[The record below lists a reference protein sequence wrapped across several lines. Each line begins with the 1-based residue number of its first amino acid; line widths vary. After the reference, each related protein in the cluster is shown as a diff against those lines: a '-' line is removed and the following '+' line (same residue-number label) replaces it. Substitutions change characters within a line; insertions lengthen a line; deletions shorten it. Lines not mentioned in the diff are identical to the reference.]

1 LLLLDCNNK
10 KEKCWQR
17 DKIILGSF
25 NDANSRISRIWR
37 ATRQATRCEPDGKLI
52 LRWIE
57 DIEQEAC
64 RNNRMPFGAAF
75 RLFKHL
81 KLIELVETK
90 GKSEFYKLTGTEP
103 NRDNLDEFFH
113 L

>member
-1 LLLLDCNNK
+1 
-10 KEKCWQR
+10 
-17 DKIILGSF
+17 
-25 NDANSRISRIWR
+25 
-37 ATRQATRCEPDGKLI
+37 
-52 LRWIE
+52 
-57 DIEQEAC
+57 
-64 RNNRMPFGAAF
+64 MPFGAAF